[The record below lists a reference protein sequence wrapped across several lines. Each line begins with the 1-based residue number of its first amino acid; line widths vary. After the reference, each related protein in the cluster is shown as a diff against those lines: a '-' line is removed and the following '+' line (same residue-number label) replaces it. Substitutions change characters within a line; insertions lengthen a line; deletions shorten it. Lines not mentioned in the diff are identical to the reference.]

1 MATHSSILA
10 WKIPWREEPFGY
22 SPQGRKELEMIER
35 LSAHTHTHTH
45 KLGGSVL
52 RIALGHWHR
61 LFKRKK
67 VFGHLA
73 SLSLMDM
80 SLEEGVMFSLGNQ
93 NL

>member
-1 MATHSSILA
+1 MATHSGILA

-35 LSAHTHTHTH
+35 LSTHTHTH

-52 RIALGHWHR
+52 RKASGHWHR
-61 LFKRKK
+61 LSKRKK

-73 SLSLMDM
+73 SLSHMDM
-80 SLEEGVMFSLGNQ
+80 SLEEGVVFSLGNQ